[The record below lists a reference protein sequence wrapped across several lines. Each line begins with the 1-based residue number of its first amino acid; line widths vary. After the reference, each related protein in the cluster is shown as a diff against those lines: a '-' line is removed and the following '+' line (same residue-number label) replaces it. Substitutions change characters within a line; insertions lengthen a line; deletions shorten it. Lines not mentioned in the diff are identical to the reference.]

1 MTRPLISIVSASF
14 NSGEYIE
21 KAIQSVF
28 SQTYSDIE
36 QIVVDGGS
44 IDNTLEIL
52 KSYGEKINWI
62 SEKDKGIYDALNKGF
77 KIAKGEVLS
86 WLDTDNHYLVDDI
99 IEKVMNEFVRD
110 ENLEM
115 VVTNTKAIYPDRPEQ
130 LNQAPENPSFEM
142 FLNKGNKFVP
152 EGVFFKKSL
161 FAMVGGFDIQ
171 YKLLADY
178 DLWLKTLKLRPKIRK
193 LEIISAAFVVR
204 SNALLRKD
212 PFLAWRET
220 FLIGRKYGRLRFFLA
235 PAWRRITGKK

>member
-1 MTRPLISIVSASF
+1 
-14 NSGEYIE
+14 
-21 KAIQSVF
+21 
-28 SQTYSDIE
+28 
-36 QIVVDGGS
+36 
-44 IDNTLEIL
+44 
-52 KSYGEKINWI
+52 
-62 SEKDKGIYDALNKGF
+62 
-77 KIAKGEVLS
+77 
-86 WLDTDNHYLVDDI
+86 
-99 IEKVMNEFVRD
+99 
-110 ENLEM
+110 
-115 VVTNTKAIYPDRPEQ
+115 
-130 LNQAPENPSFEM
+130 M

-178 DLWLKTLKLRPKIRK
+178 DLWLKILKLRPKIRK

-220 FLIGRKYGRLRFFLA
+220 FLIGRKYGRSQLKYFNFYLRFLIERLRFFLA